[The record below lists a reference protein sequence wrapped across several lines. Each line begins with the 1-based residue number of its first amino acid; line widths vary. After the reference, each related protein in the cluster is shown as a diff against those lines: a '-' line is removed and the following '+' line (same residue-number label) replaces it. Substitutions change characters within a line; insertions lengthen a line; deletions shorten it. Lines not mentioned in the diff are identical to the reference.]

1 MRCFEEWRNLR
12 GTSGKGL
19 KTQTVMA
26 HPYQVT
32 LTAISTFKEPLV
44 PLEPLEPLEPLT

>member
-44 PLEPLEPLEPLT
+44 PLEPLEPLT